1 MSGSLRESTIIHLE
15 ETSPNSNELHFPAGI
30 VSYIITIKG
39 IKPFEPIPRT
49 EDNTDIDYYAVL
61 AIQPDVR
68 VVFIVFIFVGF

>member
-15 ETSPNSNELHFPAGI
+15 ETSSNSNELHFPAGTI
-30 VSYIITIKG
+30 SFLITFKG

-68 VVFIVFIFVGF
+68 VIFIVFIFVGF